1 MARRKQEGNRFF
13 RLDVDFFSDKK
24 VKILKARYGADG
36 ITLYLYLL
44 CEIYK
49 TGYYLKV
56 DEDFEYI
63 VSDDLNMESNK
74 VNQVLNFL
82 LERSLFD
89 NTLFQSDKVLTS
101 AGIQRRYQAMVKA
114 RALKTPITVERFWL
128 LPEEET
134 ETFIKVNSFLNNSEN
149 NPDNSR
155 KKDDNSRKND
165 TKGKEKK
172 GKYIYTAPPDTY
184 FEDPSLNDIFLLF
197 LKSRQNKGEHL
208 TEDQI
213 RLLVEEI
220 LSVSSDPEERI
231 TIIKKSIMNGWKGF
245 YPVKKKVK
253 KNKESPKNR
262 FNNFHQRDYDF
273 ADYERRLL
281 NQGPGGDEDER
292 KRIMG

>member
-1 MARRKQEGNRFF
+1 MARRRQEGNLFF
-13 RLDVDFFSDKK
+13 RLDVDFFSDRK

-49 TGYYLKV
+49 IGYYLKI

-74 VNQVLNFL
+74 VKQVLNFL

-101 AGIQRRYQAMVKA
+101 AGIQRRYQAMVKT

-134 ETFIKVNSFLNNSEN
+134 ETFIKVHPSLNNSEN

-172 GKYIYTAPPDTY
+172 EKYIYTAPPGTY

-197 LKSRQNKGEHL
+197 LKSRQNKGDQL
-208 TEDQI
+208 TEEQI
-213 RLLVEEI
+213 QLLAEEV
-220 LSVSSDPEERI
+220 LSLSSDPEERI
-231 TIIKKSIMNGWKGF
+231 AMVKKSIMNGWKGF
-245 YPVKKKVK
+245 YPVKKQK
-253 KNKESPKNR
+253 KKGTSKNR

-281 NQGPGGDEDER
+281 KQGPGGDEER
-292 KRIMG
+292 GCKRSMG

>member
-1 MARRKQEGNRFF
+1 MARRRQEGNLFF
-13 RLDVDFFSDKK
+13 RLDVDFFSDRK

-49 TGYYLKV
+49 TGYYLKI
-56 DEDFEYI
+56 DGDFEYI

-74 VNQVLNFL
+74 VKQVLNFL

-89 NTLFQSDKVLTS
+89 NTLFQSDKILTS

-128 LPEEET
+128 LPAEET
-134 ETFIKVNSFLNNSEN
+134 ETFIKVHPSLNNSEN

-165 TKGKEKK
+165 TKGKKK
-172 GKYIYTAPPDTY
+172 KEKYIYTDPPGTY

-197 LKSRQNKGEHL
+197 LKSRQNKGDQL
-208 TEDQI
+208 TEEQI
-213 RLLVEEI
+213 QLLAEEV
-220 LSVSSDPEERI
+220 LSLSSDPEERI
-231 TIIKKSIMNGWKGF
+231 AMVKKSIMNGWKGF
-245 YPVKKKVK
+245 YPVKKQK
-253 KNKESPKNR
+253 KKETSKNR

-281 NQGPGGDEDER
+281 KQGAGGDEDGR